1 MKLARMELRARRQPR
16 LEKGTAGVYQDDH
29 TAGTRRQ
36 KRQIIFNNPITPTP
50 RHSPTHPSKPVIE
63 SPGEIIPRGIQL
75 RSPCKHSHEPPEFP
89 LTLAHRCRLLRNPH
103 VKRVQNSGFNGRFGD
118 VDSLFTYTKVRNPPL
133 GVVLA
138 LRTWPASDVQQTYF
152 SGENICDRPYGER
165 DMVRKNS
172 ELSCE

>member
-1 MKLARMELRARRQPR
+1 MKLARVELRARRQLR

-63 SPGEIIPRGIQL
+63 SPGEIIPRDPRGIQP

-89 LTLAHRCRLLRNPH
+89 LTLARRCRLLRNPR
-103 VKRVQNSGFNGRFGD
+103 VNRVQNSGFNGRFGD
-118 VDSLFTYTKVRNPPL
+118 VASLFTYTRVGDPPL
-133 GVVLA
+133 GMVLA
-138 LRTWPASDVQQTYF
+138 SRTWPASDVQQAYF
-152 SGENICDRPYGER
+152 SGENIRDRPYGKR
-165 DMVRKNS
+165 DVVQKKIRN
-172 ELSCE
+172 